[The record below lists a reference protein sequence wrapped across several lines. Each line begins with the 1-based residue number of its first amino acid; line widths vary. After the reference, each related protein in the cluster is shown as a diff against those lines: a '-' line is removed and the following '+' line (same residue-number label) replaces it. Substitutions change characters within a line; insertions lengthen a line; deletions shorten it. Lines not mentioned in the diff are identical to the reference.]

1 MTNSKKIR
9 LLNEYVDKGLG
20 EQIVLKIEDRWGF
33 DPDVLPI
40 KYPVREQYS
49 VSDALNQF
57 KEQKGYIYE
66 GINIKDLQ
74 KIIECNQ
81 PLIVKGEYQDTKK
94 EFFEKHPN
102 YFKELKEKW
111 NRILGIG
118 KINQYK
124 SLFM

>member
-9 LLNEYVDKGLG
+9 ILNEYVERGLG
-20 EQIVLKIEDRWGF
+20 EQVVLKIEDRWDF

-40 KYPVREQYS
+40 KYPIREQYT

-74 KIIECNQ
+74 KNIERNK
-81 PLIVKGEYQDTKK
+81 PLTVRGEYKDTK
-94 EFFEKHPN
+94 ERFFAEHPN
-102 YFKELKEKW
+102 YYKELRAKMQAMTGMY
-111 NRILGIG
+111 NR
-118 KINQYK
+118 YK
-124 SLFM
+124 SQFFI